1 MAGIFLAAV
10 SCFILGIITTI
21 HPCPLTTNIAA
32 VSLLSGW
39 TSKYRKSI
47 FPFILFI
54 AGYVAVFMAIAILI
68 SGGVY
73 IRSSVSIGLQ
83 NSMRLFI
90 GPILIL
96 VGMILAD
103 LLRLNRL
110 YYGKIF
116 TWLKKRQWTGIYA
129 LPMGSMLALSFC
141 PATAAIF
148 FGILIPLTI
157 NHDQIILFP
166 LFYSLGATLPL
177 IGIVVMVM
185 KGGRLILSR
194 KWQKMI
200 PLIAGWI
207 IICIGI
213 YISIQQIVL

>member
-1 MAGIFLAAV
+1 MAGILLSAA
-10 SCFILGIITTI
+10 SCFILGFITTI

-39 TSKYRKSI
+39 TSKYKKSI
-47 FPFILFI
+47 YPCVLFI
-54 AGYVAVFMAIAILI
+54 SGYVAIFIVIAILI

-73 IRSSVSIGLQ
+73 IRSSVSMNLQ

-96 VGMILAD
+96 VGMVLAD
-103 LLRLNRL
+103 LLHLNRF
-110 YYGKIF
+110 YSGRVF
-116 TWLKKRQWTGIYA
+116 AWLKKKRWKGFYA
-129 LPMGSMLALSFC
+129 LPMGALLALSFC
-141 PATAAIF
+141 PATAAVF

-157 NHDQIILFP
+157 QHDQIIVFP
-166 LFYSLGATLPL
+166 LIYSLGATLPL

-185 KGGRLILSR
+185 KGGRLFLSK

-207 IICIGI
+207 IISIGI
-213 YISIQQIVL
+213 YITIHQIFL

>member
-1 MAGIFLAAV
+1 MTGIILAAA

-39 TSKYRKSI
+39 TSKYKKSI
-47 FPFILFI
+47 YPFVLFI
-54 AGYVAVFMAIAILI
+54 TGYVAVFIIIAILI

-73 IRSSVSIGLQ
+73 IRSSVSIYLQ
-83 NSMRLFI
+83 SSMRLFI
-90 GPILIL
+90 GPVLIL

-103 LLRLNRL
+103 LLHLNRY
-110 YYGKIF
+110 YYGRIF
-116 TWLKKRQWTGIYA
+116 AWQKSKRWKGFYA
-129 LPMGSMLALSFC
+129 LPMGSLLALSFC
-141 PATAAIF
+141 PATAAVF

-157 NHDQIILFP
+157 QHDQIIVFP
-166 LFYSLGATLPL
+166 LIYSLGATLPL
-177 IGIVVMVM
+177 IGIVMMVL
-185 KGGRLILSR
+185 KGGRLFLR
-194 KWQKMI
+194 KRWQKMI

-213 YISIQQIVL
+213 YISIHQIFL